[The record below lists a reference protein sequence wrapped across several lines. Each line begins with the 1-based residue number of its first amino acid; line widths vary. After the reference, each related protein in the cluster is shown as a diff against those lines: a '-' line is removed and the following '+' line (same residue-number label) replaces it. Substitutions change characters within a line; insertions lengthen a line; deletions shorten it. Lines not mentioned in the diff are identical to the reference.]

1 MYLRATLNCLEKGQ
15 EEDIQGDVNE
25 IYESSISW
33 IGGTCLHSLGG
44 ARLSCTYLLQ
54 HSHGAPVLF
63 FGTTFVSCLLYFVNV
78 ETIRNLPA
86 YIIKVPVEI
95 FLSKELAR
103 D

>member
-1 MYLRATLNCLEKGQ
+1 MLNCLEKGQ
-15 EEDIQGDVNE
+15 KEDIQGDVN
-25 IYESSISW
+25 ESSISW
-33 IGGTCLHSLGG
+33 IGGTCLQSLGG

-78 ETIRNLPA
+78 ETIRNLPV